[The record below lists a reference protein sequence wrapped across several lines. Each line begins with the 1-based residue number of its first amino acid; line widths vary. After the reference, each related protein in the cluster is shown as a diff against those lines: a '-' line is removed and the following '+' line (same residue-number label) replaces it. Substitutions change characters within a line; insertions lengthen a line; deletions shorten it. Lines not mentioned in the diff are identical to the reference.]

1 MKKLAIRDSILD
13 VLGFLWI
20 NRPDLFRMIAAPVL
34 ALSVVNTAATAL
46 IPRPETPT
54 TEFQA
59 AATISTALLIGVS
72 FIFYVMFAVAWHRRC
87 LKPEEQTT
95 IWTALRWD
103 KRKSQFTIRSLMIGV
118 ILMGVAITVGVFVA
132 ILGGSIGIVSTV
144 GTGAEGKTIPAVL
157 GAIGTLVIV
166 VLVLLMNSRLALW
179 LPAAAVDDNLTLSE
193 TWVLAR
199 GNTWRIFAVVLL
211 ASAPGI
217 LFFFIVDLVIKLA
230 TQSLGMGDTLT
241 FRLIASL
248 ALNLANYIVIA
259 IGVSALST
267 IYRELRH
274 PTSPGMPYYM

>member
-54 TEFQA
+54 NEIQA

-248 ALNLANYIVIA
+248 ALNIANYIVIA

>member
-1 MKKLAIRDSILD
+1 MKKLAIRDTILE
-13 VLGFLWI
+13 VLGFLWT
-20 NRPDLFRMIAAPVL
+20 NRLDLFRMIAAPVL
-34 ALSVVNTAATAL
+34 ALSVINTAATAL
-46 IPRPETPT
+46 VPRPEPPA
-54 TEFQA
+54 TEMQT

-103 KRKSQFTIRSLMIGV
+103 KRKTQFTIRSLIIGV
-118 ILMGVAITVGVFVA
+118 ILVGVAITAGVFVA
-132 ILGGSIGIVSTV
+132 ILGGGAGMVGTI
-144 GTGAEGKTIPAVL
+144 GTGAEGKAIPAVL
-157 GAIGTLVIV
+157 GAIGTLIIV
-166 VLVLLMNSRLALW
+166 VVVLLMNSRLALW
-179 LPAAAVDDNLTLSE
+179 LPAAAVDDNLTLME

-199 GNTWRIFAVVLL
+199 GNTWRIFTVVLL

-217 LFFFIVDLVIKLA
+217 LFFFFVDMVIKFA
-230 TQSLGMGDTLT
+230 SQSLGMGDTLT
-241 FRLIASL
+241 FRLIGAL

-267 IYRELRH
+267 VYKELRH

>member
-1 MKKLAIRDSILD
+1 MKKLAIRDSILH
-13 VLGFLWI
+13 VLGFLWT

-34 ALSVVNTAATAL
+34 ALSVINTAATAL
-46 IPRPETPT
+46 VPKPETPT
-54 TEFQA
+54 TEIQTA
-59 AATISTALLIGVS
+59 AAISTALLIGVS

-103 KRKSQFTIRSLMIGV
+103 QRKTQFTIRSLIIGV
-118 ILMGVAITVGVFVA
+118 ILMGAAITVGVFVA
-132 ILGGSIGIVSTV
+132 ILGSGIGMVSTV
-144 GTGAEGKTIPAVL
+144 GTGAEGKAIPAVL
-157 GAIGTLVIV
+157 GAVGTLIIA
-166 VLVLLMNSRLALW
+166 VLVLLVNSRLALW
-179 LPAAAVDDNLTLSE
+179 LPAAAVDDNLTLME

-199 GNTWRIFAVVLL
+199 GNTWRIFAIVLL

-217 LFFFIVDLVIKLA
+217 LFFFVVDMVIKA
-230 TQSLGMGDTLT
+230 AAQALGMGDTLT

-267 IYRELRH
+267 IYKELRH

>member
-1 MKKLAIRDSILD
+1 MKKLAIRDLILE
-13 VLGFLWI
+13 VLGFLWT
-20 NRPDLFRMIAAPVL
+20 NRLDLFRMIAAPVL
-34 ALSVVNTAATAL
+34 ALSVINTAATAL
-46 IPRPETPT
+46 VPKPEAPA
-54 TEFQA
+54 TEMQT

-103 KRKSQFTIRSLMIGV
+103 KRKTQFTIRSLIIGA
-118 ILMGVAITVGVFVA
+118 ILVGVAITAGVFVA
-132 ILGGSIGIVSTV
+132 ILGGGVGMVGTI
-144 GTGAEGKTIPAVL
+144 GTGAEGKAIPAVL
-157 GAIGTLVIV
+157 GAIGTLIIV
-166 VLVLLMNSRLALW
+166 VVVLLMNSRLALW
-179 LPAAAVDDNLTLSE
+179 LPAAAVDDNLTLME

-217 LFFFIVDLVIKLA
+217 LFFFFVDMVIKFA
-230 TQSLGMGDTLT
+230 AQSLGMGDTLT

-267 IYRELRH
+267 IYKELRH

>member
-1 MKKLAIRDSILD
+1 MKKLAIRDSIMD
-13 VLGFLWI
+13 VLGFLWT

-34 ALSVVNTAATAL
+34 ALSVINTAATAL
-46 IPRPETPT
+46 IPKPVTPA
-54 TEFQA
+54 TEVEA
-59 AATISTALLIGVS
+59 SATIVTALLIGVS

-103 KRKSQFTIRSLMIGV
+103 KRKTQFMIRSLVIAVILVSVAVSVGV
-118 ILMGVAITVGVFVA
+118 IVAIVG
-132 ILGGSIGIVSTV
+132 GGIGLVTTV
-144 GTGAEGKTIPAVL
+144 GTGAEGKAVPTLL
-157 GAIGTLVIV
+157 GAAATMIIV
-166 VLVLLMNSRLALW
+166 VFVFLMNSRLALW
-179 LPAAAVDDNLTLSE
+179 LPAATVDDNLTLME

-199 GNTWRIFAVVLL
+199 GNTWRIFAIVLL

-217 LFFFIVDLVIKLA
+217 LLFFVVDSVVKLA
-230 TQSLGMGDTLT
+230 SQSLGMADTLT

-248 ALNLANYIVIA
+248 ALNVANYIVIA

-267 IYRELRH
+267 IYKELRH

>member
-1 MKKLAIRDSILD
+1 MKKLAIRDSILE
-13 VLGFLWI
+13 VLGFLWT

-34 ALSVVNTAATAL
+34 ALSVINTAVAAL
-46 IPRPETPT
+46 LPKPETPT
-54 TEFQA
+54 TELQT

-72 FIFYVMFAVAWHRRC
+72 FVFYVMFAVAWHRRC

-103 KRKSQFTIRSLMIGV
+103 KRKTQFMTRSLVIAIILITVAVSVGV
-118 ILMGVAITVGVFVA
+118 IVTIVG
-132 ILGGSIGIVSTV
+132 GGIGLVSTV
-144 GTGAEGKTIPAVL
+144 GTGATGKAVPTLL
-157 GAIGTLVIV
+157 GAIGTLIIV
-166 VLVLLMNSRLALW
+166 VLVFLMNSRLALW
-179 LPAAAVDDNLTLSE
+179 LPAAAVDDNLTLME

-217 LFFFIVDLVIKLA
+217 LFFFVVDMAVKVA

-267 IYRELRH
+267 VYRELRH
-274 PTSPGMPYYM
+274 PTSPGMPYYT

>member
-1 MKKLAIRDSILD
+1 MKKLAIRDSILE
-13 VLGFLWI
+13 VLGFLWT

-34 ALSVVNTAATAL
+34 ALSVINTAVAAL
-46 IPRPETPT
+46 LPKPETPT
-54 TEFQA
+54 TELQT

-103 KRKSQFTIRSLMIGV
+103 KRKTQFMTRSLVIAIILITVAVSVGV
-118 ILMGVAITVGVFVA
+118 IVTIVG
-132 ILGGSIGIVSTV
+132 GGIGLVSTV
-144 GTGAEGKTIPAVL
+144 GTGATGKAVPTLL
-157 GAIGTLVIV
+157 GAIGTLIIV
-166 VLVLLMNSRLALW
+166 VFVFLMNSRLALW
-179 LPAAAVDDNLTLSE
+179 LPAAAVDDNLTLME

-217 LFFFIVDLVIKLA
+217 LFFFVVDMAVKA
-230 TQSLGMGDTLT
+230 ASQSLGMGDTLT

-267 IYRELRH
+267 VYRELRH
-274 PTSPGMPYYM
+274 PTSPGMPYYT

>member
-1 MKKLAIRDSILD
+1 MKKLAIRDSILE
-13 VLGFLWI
+13 VLGFLWT

-34 ALSVVNTAATAL
+34 ALSVINTAVAAL
-46 IPRPETPT
+46 LPKPETPT
-54 TEFQA
+54 TGLQT

-72 FIFYVMFAVAWHRRC
+72 FVFYVMFAVAWHRRC

-103 KRKSQFTIRSLMIGV
+103 KRKTQFMTRSLVIAIILITVAVSVGV
-118 ILMGVAITVGVFVA
+118 IVTIVG
-132 ILGGSIGIVSTV
+132 GGIGLVSTV
-144 GTGAEGKTIPAVL
+144 GTGATGKAVPTLL
-157 GAIGTLVIV
+157 GAIGTLIIV
-166 VLVLLMNSRLALW
+166 VLVFLMNSRLALW
-179 LPAAAVDDNLTLSE
+179 LPAAAVDDNLTLME

-217 LFFFIVDLVIKLA
+217 LFFFVVDMAVKVA

-267 IYRELRH
+267 VYRELRH
-274 PTSPGMPYYM
+274 PTSPGMPYYT

>member
-13 VLGFLWI
+13 VLGFLWT

-34 ALSVVNTAATAL
+34 ALSVINTAIAAL
-46 IPRPETPT
+46 LPKPETPT
-54 TEFQA
+54 TELQS
-59 AATISTALLIGVS
+59 AATFSTALLIGVS

-103 KRKSQFTIRSLMIGV
+103 KRKTQFMTRSLV
-118 ILMGVAITVGVFVA
+118 IAIILIAVAVSVGVLVT
-132 ILGGSIGIVSTV
+132 IVGGGIGIVSTV
-144 GTGAEGKTIPAVL
+144 GTGIEGNAVPTLL
-157 GAIGTLVIV
+157 GAAGTLVIV
-166 VLVLLMNSRLALW
+166 IFVFLMNSRLALW
-179 LPAAAVDDNLTLSE
+179 LPAAAVDDNLTLLE

-211 ASAPGI
+211 SSAPGI
-217 LFFFIVDLVIKLA
+217 LFFFVVDMAIKIA

-267 IYRELRH
+267 VYRELRH
-274 PTSPGMPYYM
+274 PVSPGMPYYM

>member
-1 MKKLAIRDSILD
+1 MKKLAIRDSILE
-13 VLGFLWI
+13 VLGFLWT

-34 ALSVVNTAATAL
+34 ALSVINTAVAAL
-46 IPRPETPT
+46 LPKPETPT
-54 TEFQA
+54 TELQT

-103 KRKSQFTIRSLMIGV
+103 KRKTQFMTRSLV
-118 ILMGVAITVGVFVA
+118 IAIILITVAVSVGVV
-132 ILGGSIGIVSTV
+132 ITIVGGGIGLVSTV
-144 GTGAEGKTIPAVL
+144 GTGATGKAVPTLL
-157 GAIGTLVIV
+157 GAVGTLIIV
-166 VLVLLMNSRLALW
+166 VFVFLMNSRLALW
-179 LPAAAVDDNLTLSE
+179 LPAAAVDDNLTLME

-217 LFFFIVDLVIKLA
+217 LFFFVVDMAVKA
-230 TQSLGMGDTLT
+230 ASQSLGMGDTLT

-267 IYRELRH
+267 VYRELRH
-274 PTSPGMPYYM
+274 PTSPGMPYYT